1 MIFQTNRRV
10 VHLFGSPFFGFE
22 NFFKIQ
28 TDFFND
34 VVNAQLILR

>member
-1 MIFQTNRRV
+1 MILLTNRRV
-10 VHLFGSPFFGFE
+10 VDLFGSPFFEFE

-28 TDFFND
+28 TDVFSD